1 MLQPVVIGEGHFL
14 DSYDN
19 LISSHYV
26 DLRHSKDRVP
36 ISTLIKG
43 CRREHALESCAT
55 IRISKPAQF
64 RGFGEGL
71 IRDPGEMFYSR
82 TLNEYEVVNDP
93 DHLTR
98 ARLRD
103 DELNRAGELLETGI
117 RTTTKSTKRSHRS
130 WKSQTYGKNGW
141 IYCTSIEPISEQ
153 GKAKWRKTLPKEYDH
168 TSHIYRPRE
177 FAKALGLMVA
187 EECSPQGKE
196 CPMTSSFGNLERV
209 QTTHRSQ
216 AIYHGPVIYVDD
228 PYSFVAEEISEDLRF
243 LLSMFVKCSEY
254 RDQKEYRFVIHA
266 EEEPS
271 EMYVD
276 LKIGQALLGS
286 LQKTLGKSSR
296 TAVSANTDFCESVRD
311 QSSRTEGD
319 VSNAGEDD
327 HEFPKALTGTQPMA
341 SLLDHISR
349 PSTSVVPYSYNA
361 AELPADWQEIAASY
375 SILSELRRR
384 ILRLPE
390 ERRMQMVSAVWYAE
404 PYLRGLCSR
413 YEDPIESYFLDDEN
427 LVVVSLK
434 IPEDSMSRAQIAI
447 GPSGTCTYVIW
458 TNRGKVTS
466 VGNATWPVSEG
477 LWKNLEDAGFR
488 CRLDSSILEHE
499 ELTDES

>member
-153 GKAKWRKTLPKEYDH
+153 GKAQVEEDVAQGVRPHLAHLPPTRICEG
-168 TSHIYRPRE
+168 SRPNGSR
-177 FAKALGLMVA
+177 GVR
-187 EECSPQGKE
+187 P
-196 CPMTSSFGNLERV
+196 T
-209 QTTHRSQ
+209 
-216 AIYHGPVIYVDD
+216 
-228 PYSFVAEEISEDLRF
+228 
-243 LLSMFVKCSEY
+243 
-254 RDQKEYRFVIHA
+254 
-266 EEEPS
+266 
-271 EMYVD
+271 
-276 LKIGQALLGS
+276 GQ
-286 LQKTLGKSSR
+286 R
-296 TAVSANTDFCESVRD
+296 
-311 QSSRTEGD
+311 
-319 VSNAGEDD
+319 VSNDI
-327 HEFPKALTGTQPMA
+327 F
-341 SLLDHISR
+341 I
-349 PSTSVVPYSYNA
+349 
-361 AELPADWQEIAASY
+361 WQS
-375 SILSELRRR
+375 
-384 ILRLPE
+384 
-390 ERRMQMVSAVWYAE
+390 
-404 PYLRGLCSR
+404 
-413 YEDPIESYFLDDEN
+413 
-427 LVVVSLK
+427 
-434 IPEDSMSRAQIAI
+434 
-447 GPSGTCTYVIW
+447 
-458 TNRGKVTS
+458 
-466 VGNATWPVSEG
+466 
-477 LWKNLEDAGFR
+477 
-488 CRLDSSILEHE
+488 
-499 ELTDES
+499 